1 MPLSLPILHTDKL
14 FLNLRAITCRHCL
27 SGFWVNSC
35 PKGVHDSCLTG
46 LKGERESPSGHEK
59 TFIEPRA
66 GGSGREHN
74 NGLFEIWSS
83 LFLSFTRCRL
93 SISPFFS
100 SPFSAK
106 RDKIPSF
113 PHLPFTALPTPF
125 WLAQHL
131 STTSPWGS
139 PRTSE
144 SPRGCVSALIL
155 FALSATSSHCFLL
168 RLFLFATPD
177 LCFIFSP
184 YPRVLTSKHYS
195 NRLPYPLIGLASES
209 PGRRLDEERRERS
222 GYLFPCLFF
231 TKLQLSS
238 CWADPPDS
246 HSSSG
251 FR

>member
-1 MPLSLPILHTDKL
+1 MSREQVGVAGSTTMASLKYDPHCFSHSHVAASPFLPSSLPHSQPNVIKSLH
-14 FLNLRAITCRHCL
+14 FLTCH
-27 SGFWVNSC
+27 SQPC
-35 PKGVHDSCLTG
+35 PLHSDW
-46 LKGERESPSGHEK
+46 P
-59 TFIEPRA
+59 
-66 GGSGREHN
+66 
-74 NGLFEIWSS
+74 
-83 LFLSFTRCRL
+83 
-93 SISPFFS
+93 SISP
-100 SPFSAK
+100 PL
-106 RDKIPSF
+106 
-113 PHLPFTALPTPF
+113 LP
-125 WLAQHL
+125 
-131 STTSPWGS
+131 GES